1 MTAIQLILISGFLF
15 TGLFYFVRLRN
26 RIADVLLLF
35 LLICAAVIFILFPD
49 LTNIIAHK
57 LGVGRGAD
65 LIFYLCILLFYFV
78 VLKLYARM
86 RKLEEQVTTLIRN
99 DALRNAIEQQSS
111 DPI

>member
-15 TGLFYFVRLRN
+15 TALFYFVRLKN
-26 RIADVLLLF
+26 RIADVVLLF
-35 LLICAAVIFILFPD
+35 VMFTAAVLFILFPNW
-49 LTNIIAHK
+49 TNVIANK

-78 VLKLYARM
+78 LLKLYARM

-99 DALRNAIEQQSS
+99 DALRNAVEQSPS
-111 DPI
+111 DLT